1 MKKYKSS
8 LLIFIIISLSL
19 CGCSNQEVSNLC
31 DVYEGETVD
40 LSEIYSKNKDEAT
53 RLFNFY
59 YNYGKHVES
68 KDYKNYNCYTYD
80 NTPAQSRPTF
90 PYRNMVDIVFGNA
103 SYFLASDYSSLNSAN
118 YYYDSFHKDNTVTIW
133 KKYKNIIYCESIIA
147 YFILFGTPKQENGD
161 YYLLEENE
169 KILLGFT
176 EEKYHQVSNVKFD
189 EGYSRTYGEVF
200 MSNRNITSL
209 ETNDDLL
216 AIGFSSFVDC
226 INLTKVIL
234 NDNLREIREGAFSY
248 CTSLSEI
255 NFPQSVRKIYY
266 KAFYGCESLESV
278 IIPKNVALVGD
289 MAFNFGN
296 VFCEVKEKPESWSS
310 DFAVENA
317 KVYWADEWKY
327 DENNNPVPLVEK

>member
-118 YYYDSFHKDNTVTIW
+118 YYYDSSNKILKFESSSNTVNYMYKDISSTEYYCYSLGNQNGNYTFD
-133 KKYKNIIYCESIIA
+133 KYKDYI
-147 YFILFGTPKQENGD
+147 KNGKL
-161 YYLLEENE
+161 YKRELIKSTKISLEEYE
-169 KILLGFT
+169 KEF
-176 EEKYHQVSNVKFD
+176 EKFNKYF
-189 EGYSRTYGEVF
+189 E
-200 MSNRNITSL
+200 
-209 ETNDDLL
+209 
-216 AIGFSSFVDC
+216 
-226 INLTKVIL
+226 
-234 NDNLREIREGAFSY
+234 
-248 CTSLSEI
+248 
-255 NFPQSVRKIYY
+255 
-266 KAFYGCESLESV
+266 
-278 IIPKNVALVGD
+278 KNK
-289 MAFNFGN
+289 M
-296 VFCEVKEKPESWSS
+296 
-310 DFAVENA
+310 
-317 KVYWADEWKY
+317 
-327 DENNNPVPLVEK
+327 